1 MRKILISTLIF
12 VFISAT
18 AFAGGGKETQNRNS
32 ILGSF
37 NSELCSAV
45 QGKANVHEYGVR
57 FTVTAAGC
65 TPGDVIS
72 LWAFESEGFSVGVNC
87 GGGIVLPNG
96 QYKTMCDVPMGV
108 VEPCQDCAQVLSP
121 DGVLGDPRDV
131 SFEIHM
137 VSHNAL
143 VPERAMSQI
152 RTVNTCGADACTL
165 VTFLFFPAP

>member
-32 ILGSF
+32 ILGAF

-45 QGKANVHEYGVR
+45 QGKAKVHEYGVR

-65 TPGDVIS
+65 TPGHVIS
-72 LWAFESEGFSVGVNC
+72 LWTFDSDGSVGLNC

-96 QYKTMCDVPMGV
+96 QYKTICDVPMGV
-108 VEPCQDCAQVLSP
+108 IEPCLDCAQVLGP
-121 DGVLGDPRDV
+121 DSVLGDPRDV

-143 VPERAMSQI
+143 VPDRVMSQI
-152 RTVNTCGADACTL
+152 RTINTCGTDACTL